1 MKSKWFLLFF
11 LLISAQLF
19 AAAGKVRGSVKD
31 VDGKPIEKA
40 LITITATG
48 EISQKYTAHTN
59 AKGEYIHI
67 GVYPGPY
74 RVTVNKEG
82 YKPVEYEYADVK
94 VSLSDKGTTI
104 DFKMQS
110 IAAQQ
115 QQQQQQQQP
124 AAAEEA
130 PAIKEARAGLAA
142 LNAGKMDEAIASFEK
157 ALKLD
162 PTLSIA
168 HYNLG
173 AAYERKDNF
182 VQARK
187 HFQEAVKLKP
197 DFGEAYLALGNSYL
211 AERKFDSAA
220 VDALTKA
227 TELLPDNYNAFY
239 NLGVCYSNSGK
250 YVEAEKAYRKAV
262 EINPKEPVA
271 HYQLAMALL
280 GQSKGADAKME
291 FQKYL
296 ELNPNAADR
305 KEVEE
310 LMSSL

>member
-1 MKSKWFLLFF
+1 MKFRFLFLFF
-11 LLISAQLF
+11 LLISVQVF
-19 AAAGKVRGSVKD
+19 AAAGKVRGTVKD
-31 VDGKPIEKA
+31 VDGKPIDKA
-40 LITITATG
+40 TITISSTG

-67 GVYPGPY
+67 GVFPGEY
-74 RVTVNKEG
+74 RVTVSKEG
-82 YKPVEYEYADVK
+82 YKPVEYEYADVR
-94 VSLSDKGTTI
+94 VTLADKGTTV

-110 IAAQQ
+110 VAAQQ
-115 QQQQQQQQP
+115 KTQQP
-124 AAAEEA
+124 AASEES
-130 PAIKEARAGLAA
+130 PAVKEAKAGLAA
-142 LNAGKMDEAIASFEK
+142 LNGGKLDEAIAAFEK
-157 ALKLD
+157 ALQLD
-162 PTLSIA
+162 STLVVA

-173 AAYERKDNF
+173 AAYERKDNLEK
-182 VQARK
+182 ARQ

-197 DFGEAYLALGNSYL
+197 DFGEGYLAIGNSYL
-211 AERKFDSAA
+211 AERKFDSPAI
-220 VDALTKA
+220 DALTKA
-227 TELLPDNYNAFY
+227 TELLPQNYNAFY

-250 YVEAEKAYRKAV
+250 YVEAESAYRKAV

-280 GQSKGADAKME
+280 GQSKSAEAKSE

-310 LMSSL
+310 LMSTL